1 MTGVTVGFAA
11 NAHIIGGNLTN
22 QLNHKHECQA
32 LTSTQQWSTKS
43 QIKLKMD
50 IEPTLD
56 VEVDIKSETC
66 HTQ

>member
-32 LTSTQQWSTKS
+32 LTSTQQLSTK
-43 QIKLKMD
+43 ITNKGKNG
-50 IEPTLD
+50 
-56 VEVDIKSETC
+56 
-66 HTQ
+66 H